1 VRAFSPESALPLKH
15 HLLWYEITS
24 ILGEGGFGITY
35 AATDL
40 NLNHRV
46 AIKEYFP
53 RTICSR
59 DTMLEVRTPDGQA
72 ESQYQW
78 GLRRFLDE
86 ARTLARFNHPNIV
99 HVRTAFEQNKTA
111 YMVMD
116 LETGRPLDV
125 AYNAGELS
133 TEEQI
138 LGFLGPLLHGLAQVH
153 AAGFIHRDIK
163 LQNIIIRPD
172 STPVLVDFGSA
183 RNVIGSESRG
193 LTALVT
199 RGYAPIEQYAHEG
212 LPHPQG
218 PWCDIYS
225 LSAVLYALVIR
236 RMPPDALTRAAH
248 LSADAPDAYASVSA
262 MRPPGFSQEFL
273 QAIDAGL
280 AFSHL
285 DRPAT
290 IKDWLTRFPANIS
303 FNHSTVIHVGPTAEA
318 ASFPRP
324 RLDTEV
330 SERPTTVRSSDGAYE
345 PADIASQKIKAGLR
359 VLVIDDEA
367 YFRSLL
373 LRVLERI
380 GLKSRHAAS
389 NGKEALDLI
398 ASNTVAIDVILL
410 DLRMP
415 EMDGIEFLR
424 ALHDSPYRPAIVL
437 LSGVDVQLLRAA
449 TDFARSNHLNVLGY
463 ARKPVEPEVL
473 LRLLAGHVAA
483 IAPSSQTSIATSRRV
498 SEEELAA
505 GLHTGALLPVYQPKI
520 SLSTG
525 KIVGVETLARWQL
538 LDGSIVGPAAF
549 IPLAETSGLIHE
561 LTLALM
567 QKAFA
572 DCADWAAQGMLVDL
586 AVNVSAASF
595 ADLRFPDVIK
605 ALADAEGVPTSRL
618 VLEVTE
624 RTVADDFIS
633 MMNIL
638 VRLRLKGITL
648 SVDDFGTGYSSLQQL
663 HKLPF
668 TELKIDRAFVAGAI
682 KDNRAYSILE
692 ASIRLAQKLEMT
704 TIAEGVETHSDL
716 ETVRN
721 LGCDVAQ
728 GFYYARPMT
737 SDAFISWAHD
747 RSKELP

>member
-1 VRAFSPESALPLKH
+1 MRAFSPESALPPKH

-40 NLNHRV
+40 NLNHQV

-59 DTMLEVRTPDGQA
+59 DTMLEVQTPDGQA

-125 AYNAGELS
+125 AYNAGEFS

-138 LGFLGPLLHGLAQVH
+138 LGLLGPLLHGLAQVH

-183 RNVIGSESRG
+183 RNVIGAESRG

-199 RGYAPIEQYAHEG
+199 RGYAPIEQYANEG
-212 LPHPQG
+212 APNPQG

-225 LSAVLYALVIR
+225 LSAVLYALVVR

-248 LSADAPDAYASVSA
+248 ISAAAPDAYASISA
-262 MRPPGFSQEFL
+262 IKPPGFSQEFL
-273 QAIDAGL
+273 QAVDAGL

-290 IKDWLTRFPANIS
+290 IKDWLAHFPANLP
-303 FNHSTVIHVGPTAEA
+303 FQHSTVVHVGSTLDA
-318 ASFPRP
+318 ASSLRP
-324 RLDTEV
+324 RLSTEV
-330 SERPTTVRSSDGAYE
+330 SERKTTIGYSSSGSE
-345 PADIASQKIKAGLR
+345 SADLVNQKIKADLR

-373 LRVLERI
+373 LRVLDRI
-380 GLKSRHAAS
+380 GLNSRHAAS
-389 NGKEALDLI
+389 NGKEALDLL
-398 ASNTVAIDVILL
+398 ASNSVAIDVILL

-424 ALHDSPYRPAIVL
+424 ALHDLPYRPAIVL

-449 TDFARSNHLNVLGY
+449 TEFAKSNHLNVLGY

-473 LRLLAGHVAA
+473 LRLLASHVAA
-483 IAPSSQTSIATSRRV
+483 SSPGAQTSIAASRRI

-505 GLHTGALLPVYQPKI
+505 GLNTGALLPVYQPKI
-520 SLSTG
+520 SLTTG
-525 KIVGVETLARWQL
+525 RIVGVETLARWQL
-538 LDGSIVGPAAF
+538 LDGSILGPGAF
-549 IPLAETSGLIHE
+549 IPLAETVGRIHE
-561 LTLALM
+561 LTLSLM

-572 DCADWAAQGMLVDL
+572 DCGDWAAQGLLVDL

-605 ALADAEGVPTSRL
+605 TLADAAGVPTSRL

-624 RTVADDFIS
+624 RTVADDFIA

-648 SVDDFGTGYSSLQQL
+648 SIDDFGTGYSSLQQL

-682 KDNRAYSILE
+682 NDNRAYSILE
-692 ASIRLAQKLEMT
+692 ASIRLAQKLEMI

-737 SDAFISWAHD
+737 SDAFIGWARD
-747 RSKELP
+747 RSRELP